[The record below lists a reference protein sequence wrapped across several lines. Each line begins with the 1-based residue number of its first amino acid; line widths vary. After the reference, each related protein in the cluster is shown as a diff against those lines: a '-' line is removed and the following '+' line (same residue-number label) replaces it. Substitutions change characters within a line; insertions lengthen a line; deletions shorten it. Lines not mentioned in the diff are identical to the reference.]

1 MSKTK
6 KVAKTTKTIN
16 SPVGNSGIPA
26 PSKNGFNN
34 RKVKLLTKAIENR
47 KIASQAMIIL
57 ETLDKLGGTATQEQ
71 IVNGLL
77 DNGLRT
83 VQTPKR
89 IYDFYRKMLT
99 EAGYI
104 ELDA

>member
-1 MSKTK
+1 
-6 KVAKTTKTIN
+6 
-16 SPVGNSGIPA
+16 
-26 PSKNGFNN
+26 
-34 RKVKLLTKAIENR
+34 
-47 KIASQAMIIL
+47 MIIL